1 MKPANDLRVI
11 NIAYH
16 DPEWKKFR
24 ESGIGGSEVGILCA
38 DNQETYK
45 CQAQL
50 FYEKLGLFDDGFM
63 DNKYTFWGKRHE
75 DNVAYAWQ
83 FWDWKTKDFVANE
96 VAGNIIR
103 KAQKRNGYV
112 QNTKHPWLFASIDRM
127 IQIGSPDYTGTPL
140 PNGGILEIKTMSG
153 FVQKKW
159 DTVPSPYLYQVH
171 QYMIIHKKDYAEIA
185 ILIDG
190 RDFEVYPVELNPL
203 TVEDLLETSYKWWHT
218 RIVPAKVL
226 VEELQHLRATGGS
239 KDKQDRILA
248 EIARY
253 EPGPENTTAY
263 KQFIN
268 LKFEREYE
276 RTPAPGEYL
285 DYVRNDKVARELKK
299 LMEIHSLGTD
309 NELRKFHEKLKVERL
324 DLEEEGIDLGYTRMY
339 TKANQKNPTLDNR
352 CKVVVSEQELQRI
365 IGGMIDGISDSWSEG
380 RLFLT

>member
-1 MKPANDLRVI
+1 MKQASDLIVT
-11 NIAYH
+11 NIPYG
-16 DPEWKKFR
+16 DPRWKLWR
-24 ESGIGGSEVGILCA
+24 ENGLGGSDVGVICA
-38 DNQETYK
+38 NNQETYK

-50 FYEKLGLFDDGFM
+50 FYEKLGLFDDGFS

-75 DNVAYAWQ
+75 ANIAYAWQ

-96 VAGNIIR
+96 AAGNIIR
-103 KAQKRNGYV
+103 KAQRRNGFV
-112 QNTKHPWLFASIDRM
+112 QNTKYPWLFSSIDRM

-140 PNGGILEIKTMSG
+140 PNGGILEIKTMSK

-171 QYMIIHKKDYAEIA
+171 GYMITHSKDYSEIA

-190 RDFEVYPVELNPL
+190 RDFEVYPVEINTI
-203 TVEDLLETSYKWWHT
+203 TVDDLLETSYKWWYK
-218 RIVPAKVL
+218 RVVPAKVL
-226 VEELQHLRATGGS
+226 VEELKHLRATGGS

-248 EIARY
+248 EVARY
-253 EPGPENTTAY
+253 EPGPENTDAY

-268 LKFEREYE
+268 SKYEREYE
-276 RTPAPGEYL
+276 KTPAPEDYM

-299 LMEIHSLGTD
+299 LMALHCLGTD
-309 NELRKFHEKLKVERL
+309 NELRKFHEKMKTERL
-324 DLEEEGIDLGYTRMY
+324 DLIEDGLDMGYTRMY

-352 CKVVVSEQELQRI
+352 CKVIVSEQELERI
-365 IGGMIDGISDSWSEG
+365 MGGLIDDVSDSWAEG